1 MQEPSQKVKFI
12 SGRRRACGTDE
23 RCTPKYGPF
32 CPILWVYTHPCRRIR
47 AFRGVSGDDLLEG
60 VRPSKLQAQH
70 HTSGRLEK
78 KKREAPGVGYPA
90 PGIEGRSSPRN
101 AESRADIPR
110 SLYLIAHFMLKS
122 ARLGGQKIKSGPPG
136 RCTTKM
142 DPLGHHGAVGA
153 HAAPSGRVPDLAACQ
168 ASIYTGPPNDGR
180 FCFCFCLSLQLS
192 VMPQWAPLPLRGLSR
207 TYTMGLRVT
216 AEETRC
222 RIAT

>member
-1 MQEPSQKVKFI
+1 MQLGPSAHGEKI
-12 SGRRRACGTDE
+12 SSGQGLPQD
-23 RCTPKYGPF
+23 
-32 CPILWVYTHPCRRIR
+32 CPAT
-47 AFRGVSGDDLLEG
+47 S
-60 VRPSKLQAQH
+60 QH
-70 HTSGRLEK
+70 
-78 KKREAPGVGYPA
+78 APGVGYPA

-168 ASIYTGPPNDGR
+168 ASIYTGPPSPL
-180 FCFCFCLSLQLS
+180 FCARS
-192 VMPQWAPLPLRGLSR
+192 
-207 TYTMGLRVT
+207 
-216 AEETRC
+216 
-222 RIAT
+222 